1 MHRQSPQRQTK
12 PKHSKPRQL
21 QPLPSQRLTP
31 GRTKRPSPRR
41 RSRRRAF
48 FPLSLSPHVPLF
60 LPFVPPCLPPPP
72 NEPTAPPAPSM
83 SLRRAMESGTLSPAT
98 TRRGHQSLERQRR
111 VPHARPQSPL
121 AVPSDGLDAPCRE
134 RNALYQKTSTAGAT
148 PGNTRLQGARQSPRA
163 GIALADAIRCIITK
177 AGTAR
182 PTAAPPWML
191 YVKACP
197 RKRGHGTRR
206 IRWAGPGAGAR
217 GGGAW
222 GRSLAL
228 AALMRETG

>member
-1 MHRQSPQRQTK
+1 MHRQSPKRQTK

-121 AVPSDGLDAPCRE
+121 AVPSDGLVAPAASVIHCIKRH
-134 RNALYQKTSTAGAT
+134 Q
-148 PGNTRLQGARQSPRA
+148 PRA
-163 GIALADAIRCIITK
+163 LRLVTHVFKGLGSPPAPGSPLRMRFAASSQRRARPALPLLHLGCFTSKHAHASVGMAPGGSGGRGRALALVAVVR
-177 AGTAR
+177 
-182 PTAAPPWML
+182 
-191 YVKACP
+191 
-197 RKRGHGTRR
+197 
-206 IRWAGPGAGAR
+206 GAGR
-217 GGGAW
+217 W
-222 GRSLAL
+222 RSRL
-228 AALMRETG
+228 